1 MSNLNIYERLPIFRL
16 QEIIGVTQ
24 LETVQNI
31 LEIINSETFS
41 SSLIFTKSFLASYAK
56 SNLNIK
62 FLFSYEGLDELIN
75 TLSDIEIRELAG
87 QLNVLD
93 GLSTKEDFIRLS
105 KVLIKNKESRRVIA
119 TFMGLGEFINYDGD
133 AIQLPASID
142 FNAASKPYK
151 PLKDYQFEVY
161 FQANKKLENR
171 NSRFILQMPTGSGK
185 TRTAIEIVCEFLNN
199 HPDGSVVW
207 LAHST
212 ELCDQASECFSEI
225 WPHLAKRDLYF
236 HRHYGTYKLQPIAD
250 KKIGFLCS
258 SFQSLL
264 SRVEKNPESLN
275 GFLGK
280 NRLIIVDEAHKVVAP
295 TYNKVTRALLN
306 DDAAVVGLT
315 ATPGRSYG
323 TLNTDIENEELS
335 NFFFNTHISFNP
347 HGQTAIE
354 YLRSKGVLA
363 DARLESLMISNE
375 SINLS
380 KKELD
385 YVSRM
390 FELPP
395 EMLVKLGKSHL
406 RNAEIL
412 SKLTDLIKRQ
422 GCMSTIFFATSLEQ
436 SKLICSLLNFMG
448 VKSAHIDGDTP
459 SLVRQESIRQFK
471 SQKINVLCNYEVLST
486 GFDAPLVDC
495 VFIARPTASVVLYS
509 QMIGRGLRGPAIG
522 GKAKCLIVNVR
533 DNIVN
538 LPSIDAMYRIFDDYW
553 IRD

>member
-538 LPSIDAMYRIFDDYW
+538 LPGIDAMYRIFDDYW

>member
-31 LEIINSETFS
+31 LETINTEKFS

-62 FLFSYEGLDELIN
+62 FLFSYEGLEELIN
-75 TLSDIEIRELAG
+75 TLSDAEIRELAG

-93 GLSTKEDFIRLS
+93 GLNSKEDFIRLS

-119 TFMGLGEFINYDGD
+119 VFMGLGEFINYDGD
-133 AIQLPASID
+133 AIQLPSSIN
-142 FNAASKPYK
+142 FNNESKPYK

-199 HPDGSVVW
+199 HPDGSVIW

-212 ELCDQASECFSEI
+212 ELCDQASECFNEI
-225 WPHLAKRDLYF
+225 WPHLAKRDLFF
-236 HRHYGTYKLQPIAD
+236 HRYYGTHKLQPIAD

-275 GFLGK
+275 GFLAK

-323 TLNTDIENEELS
+323 TLNTDSENEELS

-354 YLRSKGVLA
+354 YLRGKGVLA
-363 DARLESLMISNE
+363 DARLESLMISND

-422 GCMSTIFFATSLEQ
+422 GYISTIFFATSLEQ

-448 VKSAHIDGDTP
+448 VKSAHVDGDTP

-522 GKAKCLIVNVR
+522 GKARCLIVNVR

-538 LPSIDAMYRIFDDYW
+538 LPGIDAMYRIFDDYW

>member
-56 SNLNIK
+56 SNLNVK

-119 TFMGLGEFINYDGD
+119 TFMGLGEFINYDGH

-363 DARLESLMISNE
+363 DARL
-375 SINLS
+375 INLS

-538 LPSIDAMYRIFDDYW
+538 LPGIDAMYRIFDDYW